1 MKVVCFVPLSLY
13 NIRKPTF
20 RKYEVSFLL
29 ILLTIFNS
37 LLMVTGQVLWKTG
50 ASGKDIQSLG
60 QLLRLFLTPYV
71 IAGLVVYAFAS
82 VLWIYILNKGELSY
96 VYPIQSTAY
105 IFALIVGT
113 TIFKEALTP
122 AKVIGVIVICLGV
135 IITTHK

>member
-1 MKVVCFVPLSLY
+1 M
-13 NIRKPTF
+13 
-20 RKYEVSFLL
+20 L

-37 LLMVTGQVLWKTG
+37 VLMVTGQTLWKMG
-50 ASGKDIQSLG
+50 ASGKDVHSLG

-71 IAGLVVYAFAS
+71 IGGLMVYAFAS

-96 VYPIQSTAY
+96 VYPIQSTAF

-122 AKVIGVIVICLGV
+122 SKVIGVLVICLGV

>member
-1 MKVVCFVPLSLY
+1 M
-13 NIRKPTF
+13 
-20 RKYEVSFLL
+20 L

-37 LLMVTGQVLWKTG
+37 MLMVTGQVLWKTG

-71 IAGLVVYAFAS
+71 IAGLMVYGFAS

-105 IFALIVGT
+105 IFALIVAT

>member
-1 MKVVCFVPLSLY
+1 M
-13 NIRKPTF
+13 
-20 RKYEVSFLL
+20 L

-37 LLMVTGQVLWKTG
+37 VLMVTGQTLWKMG
-50 ASGKDIQSLG
+50 ATGKDVHNLG

-71 IAGLVVYAFAS
+71 IGGLMVYAFAS

-96 VYPIQSTAY
+96 VYPIQSTAF
-105 IFALIVGT
+105 IFALIIGT

-122 AKVIGVIVICLGV
+122 SKVIGVLVICLGV

>member
-1 MKVVCFVPLSLY
+1 M
-13 NIRKPTF
+13 
-20 RKYEVSFLL
+20 L

-37 LLMVTGQVLWKTG
+37 VLMVTGQTLWKKGATG
-50 ASGKDIQSLG
+50 KEIHNLG
-60 QLLRLFLTPYV
+60 QLLSLFLTPYV
-71 IAGLVVYAFAS
+71 IGGLMVYAFAS

-96 VYPIQSTAY
+96 VYPIQSTAF